1 MSILLTGGAGY
12 IGSHAAVTLLQAGH
26 QVVILDNFSNSRKEV
41 LTSLDNIL
49 GRSIPFVE
57 GDIRDTT
64 FVQDTLKVYGVNSV
78 FHFAGLKAVG
88 DSVYRPIDYY
98 SNNIQGTISLIEAM
112 QSMDIKTLVFSSSA
126 TVYGYPQYLPID
138 ENHPTNPTNPY
149 GRTKLFSEEILK
161 DIVIAN
167 RGWRIACLRYFNP
180 VGAHKSG
187 LIGDFPVDPPSN
199 IMPYLSRV
207 ASGKLPLLN
216 IFGSDY
222 DTQDGT
228 GARDYIHISDVV
240 EGHLAA
246 LNFLRENIGY
256 HVFNLGRGKSTTV
269 LQLKQA
275 FEGVS
280 NASIPSIFVERRP
293 GDVPICF
300 ANPSKANTYLEWYAK
315 RNIEEMCDSAWQFS
329 VKSLQDR

>member
-12 IGSHAAVTLLQAGH
+12 IGSHAAVTLSQAGH

-41 LTSLDNIL
+41 LISLDKIL
-49 GRSIPFVE
+49 GRSVPFVE
-57 GDIRDTT
+57 GDIRDTAC
-64 FVQDTLKVYGVNSV
+64 VQKILKMYGVNSV

-88 DSVYRPIDYY
+88 ESVYRPLDYY
-98 SNNIQGTISLIEAM
+98 SNNIQGTISVIEAM
-112 QSMDIKTLVFSSSA
+112 QSMDIKTLVVSSSA

-138 ENHPTNPTNPY
+138 ESHPTSPTNPY

-161 DIVIAN
+161 DVAITN
-167 RGWRIACLRYFNP
+167 RNWRVACLRYFNP
-180 VGAHKSG
+180 VGAHQSG
-187 LIGDFPVDPPSN
+187 LIGDFPVDPPDN

-246 LNFLRENIGY
+246 LNFLEENNGY
-256 HVFNLGRGKSTTV
+256 HVFNLGRGEATTV
-269 LQLKQA
+269 LQLKQV
-275 FEGVS
+275 FEEIS
-280 NASIPSIFVERRP
+280 NTNIPSSFVERRL
-293 GDVPICF
+293 GDVLICF
-300 ANPSKANTYLEWYAK
+300 ANPSKANIHLRWHAK
-315 RNIEEMCDSAWQFS
+315 RNIGEMCDSAWQFS
-329 VKSLQDR
+329 VKSL